1 MYEITELEIR
11 KIKPKK
17 LAFYRGMIRQGYKY
31 LFDNPD
37 LLDPSNKNLM
47 AVTATLHHTPV
58 GLVIGEKKPGHLLEI
73 KSLFIDEGHK
83 NKNLLFRML
92 KFLEKE
98 YVKNGGLY
106 MQAMYAEE
114 PLFLEEW
121 EKTFTQLGWT
131 AKRLAAVE
139 CFYEDGYSF
148 HPPWLDKNYVL
159 HPDFEI
165 FLWKELTAEEAE
177 AIKLAYKKRLIPE
190 EVYPFSAGGLF
201 EPMNSLGLRYKGKVV
216 GWLITRRYDP
226 DTICYY
232 SIYTD
237 LEFHHKGPI
246 IKLLVHSL
254 KLQQKSSF
262 KKAIFRVNVIQ
273 LPNLKWLK
281 FIRRRLVPYT
291 TKTTEYSLAWHV
303 ISSTRPHA

>member
-1 MYEITELEIR
+1 MYEISQIEVR

-17 LAFYRGMIRQGYKY
+17 LPVYRQMIRQGYTF

-37 LLDPSNKNLM
+37 PLDPNNPNLM
-47 AVTATLHHTPV
+47 AVTAVLHKTPV
-58 GLVIGEKKPGHLLEI
+58 GLVIGEKKPGHLLEV
-73 KSLFIDEGHK
+73 KSLYVDEKHK
-83 NKNLLFRML
+83 NKNLLVRML
-92 KFLEKE
+92 KLLENE
-98 YVKNGGLY
+98 YGKKGGRY

-131 AKRLAAVE
+131 AKRLAVVE
-139 CFYEDGYSF
+139 CFYGDGYSF
-148 HPPWLDKNYVL
+148 HPPWLDKNYTL

-165 FLWKELTAEEAE
+165 FPWKELTPEEAE
-177 AIKLAYKKRLIPE
+177 AIQLAHKKHEIPD

-201 EPMNSLGLRYKGKVV
+201 EPMNSLGLRYRGKVV
-216 GWLITRRYDP
+216 GWLITRRFDP

-232 SIYTD
+232 SIYTAM
-237 LEFHHKGPI
+237 EFQNNGAI
-246 IKLLVHSL
+246 IKLLVHAL
-254 KLQQKSSF
+254 KLQQQSSF

-303 ISSTRPHA
+303 IRIK